1 MQKKLWITSIILA
14 LITIAFSELD
24 IVISKLFYMPSAG
37 FYMRDEDWSIFIKE
51 KMYLID
57 SCVLTMIVGFWIGG
71 KINKESCFAIKNRS
85 LLFLFSSYA
94 VVMSVGGIMKELWKR
109 PRPRHLEVFGG
120 TEDFF
125 APFVITTGFG
135 TNGGHSFPSCHTLAA
150 VWLLA
155 VALLLP
161 KPIRKIGIF
170 AVICFT
176 LVVIFARVS
185 GGHHFLSDTIF
196 SCLIAVPIIVAMK
209 EKICKEN

>member
-94 VVMSVGGIMKELWKR
+94 VVMS
-109 PRPRHLEVFGG
+109 G

-176 LVVIFARVS
+176 LVVVFARVS